1 VANPS
6 TAGTAGTAGSAS
18 SPASSPASPASTAGT
33 AGTKD
38 RIIEVTAKLFRRYGY
53 HGAGMKQIVA
63 NASATFGSVYHF
75 FPGGKEELGVEVLRR
90 SGQMYLELA
99 VTIVGGAPDVATG
112 VGYFFG
118 GAAEVLR
125 QSDYIDACPIETVAL
140 EVASTN
146 EALRQATADVFESW
160 VAGVGA
166 VLASAGIR
174 EDRARELAIVVIC
187 ALEGAFVL
195 SRAAR
200 TTEAVERTG
209 AAMAAMI
216 RAAVAECNS

>member
-6 TAGTAGTAGSAS
+6 T
-18 SPASSPASPASTAGT
+18 
-33 AGTKD
+33 KD
-38 RIIEVTAKLFRRYGY
+38 RILEVTAELFRRYGY
-53 HGAGMKQIVA
+53 NGAGLKQIVA
-63 NASATFGSVYHF
+63 NANATFGSVYHF
-75 FPGGKEELGVEVLRR
+75 FPGGKEELGVEVVRR

-99 VTIVGGAPDVATG
+99 EAVIGGAPDVATG
-112 VGYFFG
+112 VSYFFG

-125 QSDYIDACPIETVAL
+125 QSDFIDACPIETVAL

-166 VLASAGIR
+166 MLAAAGID
-174 EDRARELAIVVIC
+174 EDRARELAIVAIC

-200 TTEAVERTG
+200 TTEAVERAG
-209 AAMAAMI
+209 AAMHAMVS
-216 RAAVAECNS
+216 AAVEQCNS